1 MGGTQEKE
9 IGMSEESSPAVL
21 SDEDEGARSA
31 EQAIAPRTG
40 AGIGEWVVAAAVFGL
55 GVVVLLDGL
64 GQRQS
69 TSASGIGAGF
79 MPIVV
84 GSLLL
89 ALSVALAVQL
99 ARGRHG
105 EPEQA
110 EGDVDVSRTH
120 WVALAIAAAGLL
132 FFLFT
137 VEPLGFIPATTVM
150 FFLISLAMGSRR
162 YLIALVIALVTACII
177 FFSFTKLLSID
188 LPAGILEGLI

>member
-1 MGGTQEKE
+1 MSDVSSHQGTATHEDPHPE
-9 IGMSEESSPAVL
+9 DLGDGPRPA
-21 SDEDEGARSA
+21 S
-31 EQAIAPRTG
+31 TK
-40 AGIGEWVVAAAVFGL
+40 GIGEWAVAAAVFVL
-55 GVVVLLDGL
+55 GGIVLLDGL

-89 ALSVALAVQL
+89 LLAVVLAVQL
-99 ARGRHG
+99 ARGRRG

-110 EGDVDVSRTH
+110 EGDVDVTRTH
-120 WVALAIAAAGLL
+120 WTALGIAAAGLL

-150 FFLISLAMGSRR
+150 FYLISLAMGSRR
-162 YLIALVIALVTACII
+162 YLMALVIALATACVI

-188 LPAGILEGLI
+188 LPAGFLEGMI

>member
-1 MGGTQEKE
+1 
-9 IGMSEESSPAVL
+9 MSDVSSPQETATP
-21 SDEDEGARSA
+21 EDPHPGELGHGTRPRST
-31 EQAIAPRTG
+31 RG
-40 AGIGEWVVAAAVFGL
+40 LGEWVVAAAVFVLG
-55 GVVVLLDGL
+55 GVVLFDGL

-84 GSLLL
+84 GSALFVL
-89 ALSVALAVQL
+89 AALLAVQL
-99 ARGRHG
+99 ARGKRG

-110 EGDVDVSRTH
+110 EGDVDVTRTH
-120 WVALAIAAAGLL
+120 WVALGIAAAGLL

-162 YLIALVIALVTACII
+162 YLIAAVIALATACVI
-177 FFSFTKLLSID
+177 FFAFTKLLSID
-188 LPAGILEGLI
+188 LPAGVLEGIL

>member
-1 MGGTQEKE
+1 
-9 IGMSEESSPAVL
+9 MSDESSPVVL
-21 SDEDEGARSA
+21 DEEDDGARA
-31 EQAIAPRTG
+31 AAQAAATRSG
-40 AGIGEWVVAAAVFGL
+40 AGIGEWIVAAGVFGIGL
-55 GVVVLLDGL
+55 TVLLDGL

-84 GSLLL
+84 GSALLVL
-89 ALSVALAVQL
+89 AVVLAVQL
-99 ARGRHG
+99 ARGKRG

-110 EGDVDVSRTH
+110 EGDVDVTH
-120 WVALAIAAAGLL
+120 ANWIALAIAVAGLL

-150 FFLISLAMGSRR
+150 FYLISLAMGSRR
-162 YLIALVIALVTACII
+162 FVIAFVIALATAAII

>member
-1 MGGTQEKE
+1 MSDVSSHQGTATHEDPHPE
-9 IGMSEESSPAVL
+9 DLGDGPRPA
-21 SDEDEGARSA
+21 S
-31 EQAIAPRTG
+31 TK
-40 AGIGEWVVAAAVFGL
+40 GIGEWAVAAAVFVL
-55 GVVVLLDGL
+55 GGIVLLDGL

-84 GSLLL
+84 GILLLLL
-89 ALSVALAVQL
+89 AVVLAVQL
-99 ARGRHG
+99 ARGRRG

-110 EGDVDVSRTH
+110 EGDVDVTRTH
-120 WVALAIAAAGLL
+120 WTALGIAAAGLL

-162 YLIALVIALVTACII
+162 YLMALVIAVATACVI

-188 LPAGILEGLI
+188 LPAGFLEGII